1 MYQPDDMYDAPEDM
15 TEWPMKGEGRDANIF
30 LDTSDLSGDP
40 TPIALDA
47 FIEIN
52 EENPL
57 LPEEVEALRA
67 LPVGGKAHLGI
78 GGGEVVIVRV
88 R

>member
-1 MYQPDDMYDAPEDM
+1 MCLD
-15 TEWPMKGEGRDANIF
+15 IF
-30 LDTSDLSGDP
+30 LDVSDLSGDP
-40 TPIALDA
+40 TPLTLNA

-52 EENPL
+52 ETFSDSPL

-67 LPVGGKAHLGI
+67 LKVGESTHLGI
-78 GGGEVVIVRV
+78 GGGSIVIVRV